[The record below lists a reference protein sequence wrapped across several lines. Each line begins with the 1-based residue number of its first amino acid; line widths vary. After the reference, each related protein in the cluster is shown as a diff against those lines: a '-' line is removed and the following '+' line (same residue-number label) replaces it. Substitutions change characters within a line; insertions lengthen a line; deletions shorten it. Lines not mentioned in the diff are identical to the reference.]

1 MAKDVN
7 LELICQASL
16 ILHFRKNSEKFFT
29 FFLFLCY
36 YLYCYILLYTV
47 IIYKKENGSV
57 LKRLKRICW
66 KRIRGLK
73 RARAGSN
80 PVWSAIN
87 ALVVKLVYTLDWGS
101 NPETGASSSL
111 VESTIQIFAFLCYYS
126 KKKQKA
132 KLKK

>member
-16 ILHFRKNSEKFFT
+16 ILHFRKNSEKFLTIFP
-29 FFLFLCY
+29 FFMLLF
-36 YLYCYILLYTV
+36 ILLYTV